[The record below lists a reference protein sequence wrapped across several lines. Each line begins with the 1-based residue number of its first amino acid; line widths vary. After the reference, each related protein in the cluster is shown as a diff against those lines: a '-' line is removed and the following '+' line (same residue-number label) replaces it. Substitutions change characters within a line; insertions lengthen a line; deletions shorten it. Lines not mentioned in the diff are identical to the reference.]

1 MVGIGGAFGVLS
13 AAFMTLD
20 VLANAVPDMAM
31 WNFHS
36 TPLYQILQLIPIG
49 LIGPGLSI
57 PAWAGRAERKRTER
71 WEQQTLARVQPLQE
85 RALQTAG
92 LDRALEPDPGA
103 PAQDRLHRL
112 IVEIWD
118 ADLAMGTASALTP
131 EERAYLLAVDHKL
144 DLERTS

>member
-1 MVGIGGAFGVLS
+1 
-13 AAFMTLD
+13 
-20 VLANAVPDMAM
+20 
-31 WNFHS
+31 
-36 TPLYQILQLIPIG
+36 
-49 LIGPGLSI
+49 
-57 PAWAGRAERKRTER
+57 
-71 WEQQTLARVQPLQE
+71 VQPLQE